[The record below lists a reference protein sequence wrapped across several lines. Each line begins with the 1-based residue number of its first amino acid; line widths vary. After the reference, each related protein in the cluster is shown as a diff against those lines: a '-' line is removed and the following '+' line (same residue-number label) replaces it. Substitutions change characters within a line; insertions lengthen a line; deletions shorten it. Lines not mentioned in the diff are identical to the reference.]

1 MLHSD
6 VVLRNQSLFEAWED
20 GVYERE
26 VVQETRLYDTEKNE
40 TRSMRGKEDS
50 AEYRYFPDPDLLP
63 VLIPDDMLAECVQIP
78 ELPDQK
84 RDRFLKEYG
93 IKEYDANVITSSVEM
108 AHFYETMIN
117 EGAGAKNAVTWLTV
131 ELLARLN
138 NGMTLLTSPVDA
150 IKLAAI
156 VKRIEDG
163 TISGKAAKEVLD
175 YLMENKISVDE
186 TIEKLGLKQVSDDG
200 AILAIIDAIIAA
212 NADKVA
218 EYKSGK
224 DKLFGFFVGQTM
236 KESKGTAN
244 PAKVNELLKSRLDA

>member
-1 MLHSD
+1 M
-6 VVLRNQSLFEAWED
+6 
-20 GVYERE
+20 
-26 VVQETRLYDTEKNE
+26 
-40 TRSMRGKEDS
+40 
-50 AEYRYFPDPDLLP
+50 
-63 VLIPDDMLAECVQIP
+63 
-78 ELPDQK
+78 
-84 RDRFLKEYG
+84 
-93 IKEYDANVITSSVEM
+93 
-108 AHFYETMIN
+108 
-117 EGAGAKNAVTWLTV
+117 
-131 ELLARLN
+131 
-138 NGMTLLTSPVDA
+138 DA